1 MKTVLDVG
9 GSTSH
14 CVELLLCNCVDYFKN
29 QELKGNNFSKAF
41 AFFFNFSSISTILGL
56 QQGFDQQ
63 NSSGMKIQPKNCPDC
78 WDLSIFQSFPMEFQR
93 LLMSGTLEFM
103 SKNFSGNYFAVTSGK
118 FVRKTYDT
126 HLKANM
132 RQTIVANYWKKR
144 KILQNET

>member
-1 MKTVLDVG
+1 MYCMWKGLTHTASNSYYANVRTIFKMK
-9 GSTSH
+9 
-14 CVELLLCNCVDYFKN
+14 NW
-29 QELKGNNFSKAF
+29 KATIF
-41 AFFFNFSSISTILGL
+41 QKPLHFFFNSSCISTILGL

-78 WDLSIFQSFPMEFQR
+78 WDLSIFQSFPIDIQR
-93 LLMSGTLEFM
+93 LWMSGTLELM

-118 FVRKTYDT
+118 FVRKTHDK